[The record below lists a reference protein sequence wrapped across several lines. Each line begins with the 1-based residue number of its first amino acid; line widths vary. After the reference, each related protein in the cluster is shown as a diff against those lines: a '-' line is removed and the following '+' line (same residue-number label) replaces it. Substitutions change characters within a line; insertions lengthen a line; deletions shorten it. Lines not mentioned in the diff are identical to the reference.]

1 MSKVTSIDIDV
12 NVSLNVTYETA
23 QTCLGILN
31 QYFKNHPGC
40 KLSENRTDELRDCD
54 KAYSYDLSI
63 PF

>member
-31 QYFKNHPGC
+31 QYFRNNPGC
-40 KLSENRTDELRDCD
+40 CLNEIRCDELSESDTV
-54 KAYSYDLSI
+54 YSYALVV